1 MVFRNL
7 TVSSELIKKS
17 MPLLNHQTRWIS
29 SLKVVWKKDTKLDE
43 AIELRQALQPLRS
56 RRQRSSKRATPSH
69 PPQVPRKAPRETAP
83 QFQSQELRR
92 DEPFP
97 LRDLPRSDQTEVGSR
112 SVHPPRATA
121 EKLVHLKRDFGFRN
135 DFLVR
140 LVKKYPNYFRLTGL
154 AGEGGKEE
162 TVRTGV
168 PVRLNFDVKLPSGFF
183 VRKEMREWTRETT
196 YRLTRMCLVWTKRLR
211 RWRDEPLVLERVFF
225 TRHSGIFYLSLKGG
239 IKTAVLREAYRD
251 EELIDRDPL
260 VAVKEKFLRLLE
272 EGWQERKDR
281 LRKQREQVEK
291 DREILL
297 AAKKQQ
303 EPEERLCD

>member
-1 MVFRNL
+1 MDL
-7 TVSSELIKKS
+7 ELES
-17 MPLLNHQTRWIS
+17 G
-29 SLKVVWKKDTKLDE
+29 VEE

-121 EKLVHLKRDFGFRN
+121 EKLVFVKRDFGFRN

-168 PVRLNFDVKLPSGFF
+168 PVGLNFDVKLPSGFF
-183 VRKEMREWTRETT
+183 ARKEMREWTRDWLEGD
-196 YRLTRMCLVWTKRLR
+196 YISPYEDVSRLDQASKEMEKRT
-211 RWRDEPLVLERVFF
+211 VGVFHELLF
-225 TRHSGIFYLSLKGG
+225 LSLLKRVPVPILG
-239 IKTAVLREAYRD
+239 KFCDEFREAYRD

-281 LRKQREQVEK
+281 LRKQREQVDK

-303 EPEERLCD
+303 EAEERLCD